1 MLKHILDEIDVEVKN
16 TQLIPCLTMDGDNPA
31 YNYLPQDVIQEI
43 EHLELS
49 SELSFALIK
58 NPSLELVGYITLIE
72 DNFKNRTKG
81 VRIHSIGFVNEE
93 IFNYIV
99 RLTKDNLALKFKVN
113 GENRENR
120 FDYIWGYVYEDYTL
134 IGNNFMVDYAN
145 KIFISD
151 LPKIN
156 PNSTIE

>member
-16 TQLIPCLTMDGDNPA
+16 TQLIPFLTMDGDNPA
-31 YNYLPQDVIQEI
+31 YNYLPQEVIQEI
-43 EHLELS
+43 EHLELG

-72 DNFKNRTKG
+72 DNINNRTKG
-81 VRIHSIGFVNEE
+81 VRIYSIGFVNEE
-93 IFNYIV
+93 IFNYII
-99 RLTKDNLALKFKVN
+99 RLTKDNLALKFKEN
-113 GENRENR
+113 GENR

-145 KIFISD
+145 NIFISD
-151 LPKIN
+151 LLKIN

>member
-16 TQLIPCLTMDGDNPA
+16 TQLIPFLTMDEDNPA
-31 YNYLPQDVIQEI
+31 YNYLPQGVIQEI

-72 DNFKNRTKG
+72 DNFNNRTKG
-81 VRIHSIGFVNEE
+81 VRIHSISFVNEE

-99 RLTKDNLALKFKVN
+99 RLTKDNLALKFKEN
-113 GENRENR
+113 GENR

-134 IGNNFMVDYAN
+134 IGNNFKVDYAN
-145 KIFISD
+145 NIFISD